1 MSNSSKNSVW
11 VIGHKNPDT
20 DSICAAIAYA
30 NLKNRTCSGDTFYE
44 AVAAGDINSETK
56 YVLDFF
62 GVRAPRVEDDV
73 RACVRDINI
82 RHTEPVRES
91 LTLKRA
97 WELMKAAD
105 VVTLPVV
112 DEKNKVIGLVS
123 NNDIAKNF
131 MEDADE
137 NRLSIARAHFADIA
151 ATLGGEILAGNGHS
165 YFTKGK
171 VWVAAGSEAAVNERI
186 RQDDLVLVGDRVDIQ
201 KILLD
206 KNVSCMIVCGSS
218 VDAIERDIIEIAEA
232 KECVLIS
239 TKYDT
244 YLAASLINQ
253 SMPLKSIMTGGK
265 LVKFYL
271 DSKVDDVKEVMS
283 KERHRDFPVLDE
295 KGYYAGMISRRN
307 FLGMKKKQIILVD
320 HNEKSQAVEGVEE
333 AEIVEIIDHH
343 RLGSLETITP
353 VFFRNQPVGSTATI
367 VSLMYDEA
375 HVEPDEKTAGLMCAA
390 ILSDTLMFKSPTCT
404 YLDEAVCD
412 RLARMAGIVIP
423 EFATNMFRAGSNFA
437 SKKIEEIAGADFK
450 IFNVKEHK
458 IGIGQVMGM
467 DAKGLGEVKAR
478 LKDYLPLMLGE
489 RGVDVVYII
498 LTNILDADSEVVGIG
513 QTDRNTAAE
522 LIAKSFGVEYTDCA
536 FLKGLVSRKK
546 QFAPV
551 IIQAVT
557 EE

>member
-1 MSNSSKNSVW
+1 MSSYKNNSVW

-30 NLKNRTCSGDTFYE
+30 ALKNRTGDGSVYYE
-44 AVAAGDINSETK
+44 PMAAGDINSETR
-56 YVLDFF
+56 YVLNFF
-62 GVRAPRVEDDV
+62 KVEPPKNVDDV
-73 RACVRDINI
+73 RASVRDISI
-82 RHTEPVRES
+82 RRTEPVRES
-91 LTLKRA
+91 ITLKKA
-97 WELMKAAD
+97 WALMKEAD

-112 DEKNKVIGLVS
+112 DEKNKVVGLVS
-123 NNDIAKNF
+123 NNDIAKSF

-151 ATLGGEILAGNGHS
+151 ETLCGEILAGNGHS

-171 VWVAAGSEAAVNERI
+171 VWVAAGSKQSVDRVIN
-186 RQDDLVLVGDRVDIQ
+186 QDDLVLVGDRVDIQ
-201 KILLD
+201 EQLLD
-206 KNVSCMIVCGSS
+206 KNVSCMIICGGNSDNIS
-218 VDAIERDIIEIAEA
+218 QDIIDKAEK

-239 TKYDT
+239 TKFDT

-253 SMPLKSIMTGGK
+253 SMPLKAIMTGGE

-271 DSKVDDVKEVMS
+271 DSKVDDVKDVMS
-283 KERHRDFPVLDE
+283 RERHRDFPVIDE

-320 HNEKSQAVEGVEE
+320 HNEKSQAVEGVED
-333 AEIVEIIDHH
+333 AEILEIIDHH
-343 RLGSLETITP
+343 RLGNLETVAP

-367 VSLMYDEA
+367 VSLMYDE
-375 HVEPDEKTAGLMCAA
+375 VGLEPDEKIAGLMCAA

-404 YLDEAVCD
+404 YLDEAVAE

-423 EFATNMFRAGSNFA
+423 EFAIKMFRAGSNFC

-450 IFNVKEHK
+450 VFNVKEHK

-467 DAKGLGEVKAR
+467 DSVGLSDVKKR
-478 LKDYLPLMLGE
+478 LYDYLPLMLGE

-513 QTDRNTAAE
+513 STDRYTAAE
-522 LIAKSFGVEYTDCA
+522 LLSKSFEVEYNDSA
-536 FLKGLVSRKK
+536 FLKGVVSRKK